1 MPSCRACRRFGGRP
15 FGLYRQ
21 GMTAEQE
28 RMEEADLTEAWSL
41 ITENGY
47 YFWRCNPLL
56 EYCGAEALFTTRKGG
71 VSTGPWQGLNLSP
84 KTGDHPELVNTNL
97 QALMTALEIDPQTVR
112 GVKQVHG
119 VEIVNPGSDSYP
131 AVAPGA
137 DGLFDREGRHV
148 LVTQHADCAP
158 VYLAAIGTPALM
170 LVHAGWRGSA
180 AGITRQG
187 VARFMQETD
196 CAAKDIFAAIG
207 PCIHECCYEV
217 GTEVAKAFANCLGE
231 RYAEALQVTP
241 EKGTEGTGPA
251 LTPEPE
257 AAYSYRLNLAHANR
271 VILEQT
277 GILPE
282 HIFESHL
289 CTACHDE
296 YFYSHR
302 RDGGKTGRMLA
313 ILRRTGVSA
322 R

>member
-1 MPSCRACRRFGGRP
+1 
-15 FGLYRQ
+15 
-21 GMTAEQE
+21 
-28 RMEEADLTEAWSL
+28 
-41 ITENGY
+41 
-47 YFWRCNPLL
+47 
-56 EYCGAEALFTTRKGG
+56 
-71 VSTGPWQGLNLSP
+71 
-84 KTGDHPELVNTNL
+84 
-97 QALMTALEIDPQTVR
+97 
-112 GVKQVHG
+112 
-119 VEIVNPGSDSYP
+119 
-131 AVAPGA
+131 
-137 DGLFDREGRHV
+137 
-148 LVTQHADCAP
+148 
-158 VYLAAIGTPALM
+158 M
-170 LVHAGWRGSA
+170 LVCRMARQR

-187 VARFMQETD
+187 GAFMQETD

-302 RDGGKTGRMLA
+302 LGQNWQVLA
-313 ILRRTGVSA
+313 ILRTGVSA